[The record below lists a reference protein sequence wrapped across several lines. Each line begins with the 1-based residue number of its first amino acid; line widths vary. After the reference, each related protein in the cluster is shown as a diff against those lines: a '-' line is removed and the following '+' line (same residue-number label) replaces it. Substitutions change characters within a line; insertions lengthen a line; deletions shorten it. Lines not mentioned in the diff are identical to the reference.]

1 MAPFQEKITFDKFI
15 RYAAVAVIFF
25 LIYLLMRRLSNV
37 LMPFFIAWFLAYLL
51 HPIVCFFQYKCKLKN
66 RILSILVTLLAIG
79 LVLWLFYLLIVPPAA
94 AEIERVKDLVT
105 AYFASQAQTNSFSS
119 DVLEWINEH
128 INIERMISAI
138 SFDELSSFV
147 EKGLPKV
154 VGIVST
160 SLSAL
165 VGILASFIAILYM
178 IFILMD
184 YEQMSNGM
192 LKMFPKKY
200 RPFVDGLLTDVKVG
214 MNGYFRGQSIIALC
228 VGILFSIGFLIIDF
242 PMAIPLGLFIGFLN
256 LVPYLQTIGFIPTIF
271 LAMLKA
277 FDTGGNFWLILI
289 SALAVFAIVQL
300 IQDAILTPKIM
311 GDVTGLNAA
320 VILLSLSIWG
330 SLLGMIGLIIAL
342 PLTTLIVSYYKRY
355 VLGEDPQVKSSTT
368 SKNDEKEKAV
378 TETKTE
384 KAVEIGEKKS

>member
-368 SKNDEKEKAV
+368 SKTDEKEKAV
-378 TETKTE
+378 KEAKTE

>member
-1 MAPFQEKITFDKFI
+1 MAPFQEKITFDKII

-25 LIYLLMRRLSNV
+25 LIYLLMRTLSNV
-37 LMPFFIAWFLAYLL
+37 LMPFLIAWFLAYLL

-79 LVLWLFYLLIVPPAA
+79 LVLCLFYLLIVPPAA

-368 SKNDEKEKAV
+368 SKTDEKEKAV

>member
-1 MAPFQEKITFDKFI
+1 MGPFQEKITFDKFI
-15 RYAAVAVIFF
+15 RYATLAVIFF
-25 LIYLLMRRLSNV
+25 LLYLLMRRLSNV
-37 LMPFFIAWFLAYLL
+37 LMPFFVAWFLAYLL

-66 RILSILVTLLAIG
+66 RILSILVTLLSLG
-79 LVLWLFYLLIVPPAA
+79 LVIWLFSLLIIPPAA
-94 AEIERVKDLVT
+94 AEIERVKNLVE
-105 AYFASQAQTNSFSS
+105 AYFASQAQTNSFPAN
-119 DVLEWINEH
+119 VLDWVNEH
-128 INIERMISAI
+128 INIERIISAMSI
-138 SFDELSSFV
+138 NELSSVV

-165 VGILASFIAILYM
+165 VGIIASLIAILYM

-256 LVPYLQTIGFIPTIF
+256 LVPYLQTIGFVPTIF

-277 FDTGGNFWLILI
+277 FDTGGNFWLILL

-311 GDVTGLNAA
+311 GNVTGLNAA

-355 VLGEDPQVKSSTT
+355 VLGEEP
-368 SKNDEKEKAV
+368 SKPIPA
-378 TETKTE
+378 TE
-384 KAVEIGEKKS
+384 KSEEAGKKSVEKKSLTAQEKS

>member
-378 TETKTE
+378 KEAKTE

>member
-368 SKNDEKEKAV
+368 SKTDEKEKAV
-378 TETKTE
+378 TEAKTE

>member
-368 SKNDEKEKAV
+368 SKTDEKEKAV